1 MSDALVNLVSSR
13 LPIVGLA
20 AYAIGLPDRIV
31 ASQCLSKSLS
41 PSATEE
47 MLGALTTTGRTL
59 LPSGQAGAR
68 YCWTFA
74 DIRVYV
80 VARAD
85 GTCLSVM
92 IENKP
97 GVQTVRL
104 QDLMQEFGDASPE

>member
-1 MSDALVNLVSSR
+1 MSHALASLVSSR

-20 AYAIGLPDRIV
+20 AYAIGSPERILV
-31 ASQCLSKSLS
+31 SQCFSKSLS
-41 PSATEE
+41 SPATEE

-68 YCWTFA
+68 YCWKFES
-74 DIRVYV
+74 IRVYV
-80 VARAD
+80 VARPD

-92 IENKP
+92 VENKP

-104 QDLMQEFGDASPE
+104 QELMKDFGDAADE